1 MEGSHGEGGVQN
13 LNSFFENDAECV
25 KTFGKNS
32 KKNGSE
38 IFMLKT
44 PKCYNSTNTA
54 QIAFGVVGID
64 FWAQI
69 TSKIKLRFSIL
80 GLPPLAGI

>member
-1 MEGSHGEGGVQN
+1 MGRGGVQN
-13 LNSFFENDAECV
+13 PNSFLENDAECA
-25 KTFGKNS
+25 KTFDKNL

-44 PKCYNSTNTA
+44 PQCHNSTNTA
-54 QIAFGVVGID
+54 QITFGVVGID

-69 TSKIKLRFSIL
+69 TSKIKLWFFL
-80 GLPPLAGI
+80 F

>member
-32 KKNGSE
+32 KKKWVRNIHAKNSE
-38 IFMLKT
+38 VL
-44 PKCYNSTNTA
+44 
-54 QIAFGVVGID
+54 
-64 FWAQI
+64 
-69 TSKIKLRFSIL
+69 
-80 GLPPLAGI
+80 